1 MKMEKGSKMRQGAGH
16 VSKNYRMKGIS
27 MARYRTYGWGLGLA
41 VGLVVGLVLGGLWPQ
56 APIHASAT
64 DRVENF
70 AIATGFVDP
79 ETEAVFYLDYLTG
92 NLNAAVLSRMSF
104 AFQSHF
110 TTNVHADLQ
119 RVISVTGGGVQ
130 MPQSPNYLMVTGT
143 VKIPTKGNPTIG
155 NTAVYVAETN
165 TGIVMAYVIP
175 WQREFFNADKPYKA
189 QLILR
194 AGEQFSAA
202 MLRPE

>member
-1 MKMEKGSKMRQGAGH
+1 
-16 VSKNYRMKGIS
+16 

-41 VGLVVGLVLGGLWPQ
+41 IGLVVGLVLGGLWPQ
-56 APIHASAT
+56 SPIHASAT
-64 DRVENF
+64 DRVQNF

-92 NLNAAVLSRMSF
+92 NLNAAVLSRMSP
-104 AFQSHF
+104 AFQSRF
-110 TTNVHADLQ
+110 NANVLADLQ
-119 RVISVTGGGVQ
+119 RVIAATGGGSQ
-130 MPQSPNYLMVTGT
+130 MPQSPNFLMVTGT

-175 WQREFFNADKPYKA
+175 WQREYFNADKPYA
-189 QLILR
+189 GQLVLR
-194 AGEQFSAA
+194 AGEYLSKP